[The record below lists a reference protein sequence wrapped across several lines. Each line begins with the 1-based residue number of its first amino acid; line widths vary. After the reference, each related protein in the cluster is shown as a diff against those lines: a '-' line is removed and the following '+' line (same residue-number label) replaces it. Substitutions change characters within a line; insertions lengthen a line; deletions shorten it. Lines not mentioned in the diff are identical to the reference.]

1 MKELI
6 SSPLSVNAIS
16 VDDLREDIVVEA
28 SAEEKRL
35 IIDNFPNEKNTCTAC
50 TVPSTRVYEVR
61 GNYLVVPRV
70 IEEWLLKFRKQ
81 IRAK

>member
-35 IIDNFPNEKNTCTAC
+35 IIDNFPNEKN
-50 TVPSTRVYEVR
+50 
-61 GNYLVVPRV
+61 NYLVVPRV
-70 IEEWLLKFRKQ
+70 IEE
-81 IRAK
+81 